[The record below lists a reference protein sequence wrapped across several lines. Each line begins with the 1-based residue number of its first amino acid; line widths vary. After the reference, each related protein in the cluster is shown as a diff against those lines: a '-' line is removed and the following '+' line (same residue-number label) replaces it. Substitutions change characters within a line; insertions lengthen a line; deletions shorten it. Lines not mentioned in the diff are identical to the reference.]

1 VKIYSASDEC
11 GVLHGSAAETIKELF
26 MKVSKVLSLLF
37 GAALLVSSSAIAG
50 ETNKS
55 SVRLDDKVVV
65 EGKSLDTGKYTV
77 EWSGSGPTVQV
88 TILRGKQTV
97 ATLSAHLTE
106 QANAN
111 LQDAYS
117 TTAEPDGSRAL
128 TAIYP
133 SGKHFALQLDQNQTS
148 QQSNAQPSK

>member
-1 VKIYSASDEC
+1 
-11 GVLHGSAAETIKELF
+11 
-26 MKVSKVLSLLF
+26 MKVSKGLSLLF

-88 TILRGKQTV
+88 TLSHGKQTV
-97 ATLSAHLTE
+97 ATFPAHLTE

-111 LQDAYS
+111 TQGAYS
-117 TTAEPDGSRAL
+117 TATAPDGSKSL

-133 SGKHFALQLDQNQTS
+133 GGKRLVLHIDQNQSS
-148 QQSNAQPSK
+148 QSAN